1 MEYSI
6 MAYTRTPNSVIAGVG
21 LLQTPNPVP
30 LTPSGILPVIL
41 DAKIASTTSLGV
53 VQIGNNIQITPEGV
67 ISVKDSH
74 NCKRATKVISENYT
88 ASESDYYIGV
98 DSTKAVVITLP
109 STPHAGTELIIKV
122 EMKPPVGSR
131 KVTIK
136 TSDGSLIDGSS
147 SVVLQQSYEFIRVL
161 YRSNWFRV

>member
-1 MEYSI
+1 V
-6 MAYTRTPNSVIAGVG
+6 AYTRTPNSVIAGVG
-21 LLQTPNPVP
+21 LLQTPNPAP

-53 VQIGNNIQITPEGV
+53 VQIGNNIQVTPEGV

-74 NCKRATKVISENYT
+74 KCKRATKVISENYT
-88 ASESDYYIGV
+88 AFESDYYIGV
-98 DSTKAVVITLP
+98 DSTKAVVVTLP

-136 TSDGSLIDGSS
+136 TSDGSLIDGAS
-147 SVVLQQSYEFIRVL
+147 SVVLQQSYEVVTLI
-161 YRSNWFRV
+161 YRNNWYKI

>member
-1 MEYSI
+1 
-6 MAYTRTPNSVIAGVG
+6 MAYTRTPNSIIAGVG
-21 LLQTPNPVP
+21 LLQTPNPAP

-53 VQIGNNIQITPEGV
+53 VQIGNNIQVTPEGV

-74 NCKRATKVISENYT
+74 KCKRATKVISENYT
-88 ASESDYYIGV
+88 AFESDYYIGV
-98 DSTKAVVITLP
+98 DSTKAVVVTLP

-136 TSDGSLIDGSS
+136 TSDGSLIDGAS
-147 SVVLQQSYEFIRVL
+147 SVVLQQSYEVVTLI
-161 YRSNWFRV
+161 YRNNWYKI